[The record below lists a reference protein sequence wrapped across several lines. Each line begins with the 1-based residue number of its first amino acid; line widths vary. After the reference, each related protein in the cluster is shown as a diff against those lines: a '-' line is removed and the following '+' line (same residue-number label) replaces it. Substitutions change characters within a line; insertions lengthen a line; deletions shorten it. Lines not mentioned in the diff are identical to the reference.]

1 MTKLAR
7 IAVVA
12 ALLAG
17 PVFMMAT
24 PASATTSNNQE
35 KTEEGVTK
43 LFSDIQGQEFWKL
56 IKSIGRMVGIAVV
69 LIVASKQL
77 FNAAK
82 SGAGI
87 MTAVPAI
94 IVAFI
99 VGGFLINLDA
109 VMGIVAWGTS
119 VASAAMEGIGNI
131 FKAT

>member
-17 PVFMMAT
+17 SVFVMAT
-24 PASATTSNNQE
+24 PASATEAKTVSDLLTSL
-35 KTEEGVTK
+35 K
-43 LFSDIQGQEFWKL
+43 SQEFWKM
-56 IKSIGRMVGIAVV
+56 IQTVGRMVGIAVV
-69 LIVASKQL
+69 LLVASKQL

-82 SGAGI
+82 SGAGL

-99 VGGFLINLDA
+99 VGGFLINLDG
-109 VMGIVAWGTS
+109 VMNIVAWGTN
-119 VASAAMEGIGNI
+119 VASKGMDGIAAL
-131 FKAT
+131 FK

>member
-7 IAVVA
+7 IALVA

-24 PASATTSNNQE
+24 PASATGNIQKDTESDVTALFDQI
-35 KTEEGVTK
+35 KTAG
-43 LFSDIQGQEFWKL
+43 FWDL
-56 IKSIGRMVGIAVV
+56 ILKIGRVVGIAVV
-69 LIVASKQL
+69 LLVTSKQL

-99 VGGFLINLDA
+99 VGGFLINLNA
-109 VMGIVAWGTS
+109 VMSIVSWGTS
-119 VASAAMEGIGNI
+119 VVSSAMDGMGGI
-131 FKAT
+131 FKGP